1 MRLIIA
7 TKNKNKFKEIKAILK
22 GLRLRISYL
31 GKLLPDLEIKED
43 GKTFFENALK
53 KACKVSQIF
62 PQDLVVA
69 EDSGLEVE
77 SLNNRPGIFSKRFA
91 GKNATDLENNL
102 KLLRLLKNKKNRNAQ
117 FVCVVV
123 LMKNKKLIKK
133 FTGKLKGKIH
143 DRIEGKGGFG
153 YDPVFFLPRYKK
165 TVAQLTPEEKNKIS
179 HRAQAFS
186 KLKKFLSQYLSISLQ
201 S

>member
-7 TKNKNKFKEIKAILK
+7 TKNKNKFKEIKDILK
-22 GLRLRISYL
+22 GLNLKISYL
-31 GKLLPDLEIKED
+31 SRMVPHLEIEED
-43 GKTFFENALK
+43 GKTFFENAFK
-53 KACKVSQIF
+53 KAFKVSQIF
-62 PQDLVVA
+62 PQDLVVG

-91 GKNATDLENNL
+91 GKNVSDLENNL

-117 FVCVVV
+117 FVSV
-123 LMKNKKLIKK
+123 LALVKNGKLIKK

-143 DRIEGKGGFG
+143 EKIEGRCGFG
-153 YDPVFFLPRYKK
+153 YDPVFFLPKYKK
-165 TVAQLTPEEKNKIS
+165 TVAQLSLEEKNKIS

-186 KLKKFLSQYLSISLQ
+186 KLKKFLSQYLSKS
-201 S
+201 SVD